1 MQIFLS
7 KYLMQCRIYAKSRFM
22 GGKSSFP
29 RNAQKTPTFSV
40 FILHKSKAKLSL
52 HCMVPEWI
60 WSIVLW
66 ASICDLT
73 HMLYCSS
80 DSSRS
85 CNRSSMCLFFL
96 MMARSK
102 VSWRTPTSWIN
113 SFDFASLRMPLHL
126 TNKWSFTLHKYM
138 MNVSPIYCE
147 VYMSTSKGIL
157 RGPMGSKSSKK
168 LSGVRIR
175 TCQ

>member
-1 MQIFLS
+1 MPKGSPHANFS
-7 KYLMQCRIYAKSRFM
+7 FKIYFAMNLRKIEFH
-22 GGKSSFP
+22 GGKSNFP
-29 RNAQKTPTFSV
+29 RNAQKTPALCV

-126 TNKWSFTLHKYM
+126 TTNEVLHY
-138 MNVSPIYCE
+138 I
-147 VYMSTSKGIL
+147 STWWMFPPYIV
-157 RGPMGSKSSKK
+157 KS
-168 LSGVRIR
+168 
-175 TCQ
+175 TCQRQRAFWEA